1 MGTLTANGISTT
13 KRNGQFAYEVYY
25 LPQSRIDACQ
35 GRPRKERV
43 QWDYRDS
50 KGNLFSG
57 IAKTIEGAKAAA
69 RQQSGEPIAQ

>member
-1 MGTLTANGISTT
+1 MGTLTTNGISTT
-13 KRNGQFAYEVYY
+13 KRNGQFAYEVYH
-25 LPQSRIDACQ
+25 LPQSRIDAYQ
-35 GRPRKERV
+35 GKPCKERV

-57 IAKTIEGAKAAA
+57 VAKTIEEAKAAA